1 MEEGEEVEKPQK
13 VLKYL
18 CTAKGQRFQGTLS

>member
-1 MEEGEEVEKPQK
+1 MEEGEVEKPQK

-18 CTAKGQRFQGTLS
+18 CTAKGQQFQGTLS